1 MKDSKKIT
9 ISAISTALSIVL
21 LVFGA
26 FVPMFD
32 LSCIFLSSIIIMLP
46 LYKKTIKGA
55 LFSYFA
61 TILLSFI
68 FTGGRFEIIITYAAF
83 FGLHPIVNE
92 LQIIKKWNKWLL
104 FILKAV
110 WFIGSLFLIYYLTE
124 MFTDLNEKFVKF
136 INILIPIVGFIFF
149 IIYDSC
155 IFYFRRCLEKILKR
169 IGI

>member
-21 LVFGA
+21 LILGT

-32 LSCIFLSSIIIMLP
+32 LSCIFLSSLIIMLP

-55 LFSYFA
+55 LLSYLS

-68 FTGGRFEIIITYAAF
+68 FTGSRFEVIIPYAVF
-83 FGLHPIVNE
+83 FGLHPIINE
-92 LQIIKKWNKWLL
+92 LQLLKKWNKWLL
-104 FILKAV
+104 FILKAI
-110 WFIGSLFLIYYLTE
+110 WFIGTLFVIYYLTE

-149 IIYDSC
+149 IFYDSC
-155 IFYFRRCLEKILKR
+155 MFYFRRCLEKILKR

>member
-1 MKDSKKIT
+1 MRDSKKIT

-21 LVFGA
+21 LILGA
-26 FVPMFD
+26 FVPMLD
-32 LSCIFLSSIIIMLP
+32 LSCIFLSSLIIMLP

-55 LFSYFA
+55 LLSYLA

-68 FTGGRFEIIITYAAF
+68 FTGGRFEVVIPYAVF
-83 FGLHPIVNE
+83 FGLHPILNE
-92 LQIIKKWNKWLL
+92 LQILKKWNKWLL
-104 FILKAV
+104 FLLKAI
-110 WFIGSLFLIYYLTE
+110 WFIGALFVIYYFTE

-149 IIYDSC
+149 IFYDTC
-155 IFYFRRCLEKILKR
+155 IFYFRRCLEKILNR